1 MCGITGFVDFGCT
14 SKLDDLNNMTDVLQ
28 HRGPDDRGTEF
39 FSLEKFTIGLGFQ
52 RLSIIDLS
60 KKASQPMWYKH
71 WCIIYN
77 GEIYNFEALR
87 SELQSLGHI
96 FNSLSDTE
104 VILHAWDEWKE
115 KAFYR
120 FNGMFAFV
128 IFNALDSSI
137 VAVRDRT
144 GVKPLYYYWNDGLF
158 MFSSELKSFHS
169 HPRFKKELSKQAV
182 LQYIQYGYILAPYSI
197 FENTF
202 KLPAGHSLTFSP
214 QTKGMEIKQYWNVFD
229 YYEKPKLNIS
239 YVEAKEEIRRLLLS
253 ATQCRMIAD
262 VPIGIF
268 LSGGYD
274 STAITALLQT
284 GQTERLHTFSMGIE
298 EEAYNEAVYAKKVAG
313 FLGTNHS
320 EQYCTRKEVDDI
332 IPTIPFFCDE
342 PFGDSSIIPTMLLS
356 RFAKKQVSVALSADA
371 GDEIFGGYKK
381 YSIALDLFRKIS
393 QIPKPIRGTA
403 ASIFNALP
411 NPLLS
416 QIFRNDAVITKKS
429 RLAQAIRN
437 PNMIYIMDDVLSHT
451 YTSLQLE
458 ELLSFNPP
466 ISSSLTTISSSLA
479 PDVNDFEKMMA
490 VDYKTYLPDDILVKV
505 DRASMSVG
513 LEARCPLLDY
523 RIVEFTA
530 QLPASFK
537 MGNSITKKILKDIV
551 HDLVPQEL
559 VNRPKMGFGIPI
571 VEWLRKDPGV
581 YLEEYFSPKALDAH
595 GLFKQ
600 EGINKVLREW
610 KAGNKSYYSL
620 FWFLLMFQLWYK
632 RWMD

>member
-1 MCGITGFVDFGCT
+1 MCGIAGFVDFGRT
-14 SKLDDLNNMTDVLQ
+14 SDLDNLNKMTDALQ
-28 HRGPDDRGTEF
+28 HRGPDGRGTEF
-39 FSLEKFTIGLGFQ
+39 FSLEKFTIGLGFR

-60 KKASQPMWYKH
+60 ERASQPMWYKH
-71 WCIIYN
+71 WCIVYN
-77 GEIYNFEALR
+77 GEVYNFEALR
-87 SELQSLGHI
+87 SELQSLGHV

-115 KAFYR
+115 KVFYM

-128 IFNALDSSI
+128 IYNALDSSI
-137 VAVRDRT
+137 VAVRDKT

-202 KLPAGHSLTFSP
+202 KLPAGHFLTFSS
-214 QTKGMEIKQYWNVFD
+214 QTQGMEIKQYWNVYD
-229 YYEKPKLNIS
+229 YYDKPKLDIS
-239 YVEAKEEIRRLLLS
+239 YVEAKEEIRKLLLS
-253 ATQCRMIAD
+253 AAQYRMIAD
-262 VPIGIF
+262 VPVGIF

-274 STAITALLQT
+274 STAVTALLQMER
-284 GQTERLHTFSMGIE
+284 TEKLNTFTIGLE
-298 EEAYNEAVYAKKVAG
+298 EEAYNEAVYAKNVAG
-313 FLGTNHS
+313 FLGTHHS
-320 EQYCTRKEVDDI
+320 ELYCTRKEVEDI

-356 RFAKKQVSVALSADA
+356 RLAKNQVSVVLSADA

-393 QIPKPIRGTA
+393 QVPKPIRGA
-403 ASIFNALP
+403 VASFFNALP
-411 NPLLS
+411 NLLLS
-416 QIFRNDAVITKKS
+416 QVFQNDAVITKKS

-437 PNMIYIMDDVLSHT
+437 PNIIYIMDDVLSHS
-451 YTSLQLE
+451 YSSLQLN
-458 ELLSFNPP
+458 ELLNFNLP
-466 ISSSLTTISSSLA
+466 ILSSLTTISSSLA
-479 PDVNDFEKMMA
+479 PDVNNLEKMMA
-490 VDYKTYLPDDILVKV
+490 ADYKTYLPDDILVKV

-523 RIVEFTA
+523 RIVEFVA

-537 MGNSITKKILKDIV
+537 VKNFITKKILKDIV

-559 VNRPKMGFGIPI
+559 VNRPKKGFGIPI
-571 VEWLRKDPGV
+571 VDWLRKDPGV

-600 EGINKVLREW
+600 EGVNKVLQEW

>member
-14 SKLDDLNNMTDVLQ
+14 SELDDLNNMTDALQ

-87 SELQSLGHI
+87 SELQALGHV

-128 IFNALDSSI
+128 IYNALDSSI

-197 FENTF
+197 FEHTF

-214 QTKGMEIKQYWNVFD
+214 QTQGMEIKQYWNVFD
-229 YYEKPKLNIS
+229 YYDKPKLNIS

-253 ATQCRMIAD
+253 AAQCRMVAD

-284 GQTERLHTFSMGIE
+284 GRTEKLNTFTIGLE

-320 EQYCTRKEVDDI
+320 EQYCTQKEVEDI

-356 RFAKKQVSVALSADA
+356 RLAKKQVSVALSADA

-381 YSIALDLFRKIS
+381 YSLALDLFKKIS
-393 QIPKPIRGTA
+393 KIPEPIRGTA
-403 ASIFNALP
+403 ASIFSALP

-416 QIFRNDAVITKKS
+416 QIFRNDAVVTKKS

-437 PNMIYIMDDVLSHT
+437 PNMIYIMDDVLSHS
-451 YTSLQLE
+451 YAPLQLE
-458 ELLSFNPP
+458 ELLSFNLP
-466 ISSSLTTISSSLA
+466 IPSSLTTISSSLA
-479 PDVNDFEKMMA
+479 SDVNDFEKMMA

-537 MGNSITKKILKDIV
+537 LKNSITKKILKDIV

-559 VNRPKMGFGIPI
+559 VNRPKMGFGVPI
-571 VEWLRKDPGV
+571 VDWLRKNPGV

>member
-1 MCGITGFVDFGCT
+1 MCGIAGFVDFGRT
-14 SKLDDLNNMTDVLQ
+14 SDLDNLNKMTDALQ
-28 HRGPDDRGTEF
+28 HRGPDGRGTEF
-39 FSLEKFTIGLGFQ
+39 FSLEKFTIGLGFR

-60 KKASQPMWYKH
+60 ERASQPMWYKH
-71 WCIIYN
+71 WCIVYN
-77 GEIYNFEALR
+77 GEVYNFEALR
-87 SELQSLGHI
+87 SELQSLGHV

-115 KAFYR
+115 KAFYM

-128 IFNALDSSI
+128 IYNALDSSI
-137 VAVRDRT
+137 VAVRDKT

-202 KLPAGHSLTFSP
+202 KLPAGHFLTFSS
-214 QTKGMEIKQYWNVFD
+214 QTQGMEIKQYWNVYD
-229 YYEKPKLNIS
+229 YYDKPKLDIS
-239 YVEAKEEIRRLLLS
+239 YVEAKEEIRKLLLS
-253 ATQCRMIAD
+253 AAQYRMIAD
-262 VPIGIF
+262 VPVGIF

-274 STAITALLQT
+274 STAVTALLQMER
-284 GQTERLHTFSMGIE
+284 TEKLNTFTIGLE
-298 EEAYNEAVYAKKVAG
+298 EEAYNEAVYANNVAG
-313 FLGTNHS
+313 FLGTHHS
-320 EQYCTRKEVDDI
+320 ELYCTRKEVEDI

-342 PFGDSSIIPTMLLS
+342 PFGDSSVIPTMLLS
-356 RFAKKQVSVALSADA
+356 RLAKNQVSVALSADA

-393 QIPKPIRGTA
+393 QVPKPIRGA
-403 ASIFNALP
+403 VASFFNALP
-411 NPLLS
+411 NLLLS
-416 QIFRNDAVITKKS
+416 QVFQNDAVITKKS
-429 RLAQAIRN
+429 RLARAIRN
-437 PNMIYIMDDVLSHT
+437 PNIIYIMDDVLSHS
-451 YTSLQLE
+451 YSSLQLN
-458 ELLSFNPP
+458 ELLNFNLP
-466 ISSSLTTISSSLA
+466 ILSSLTTISSSLA
-479 PDVNDFEKMMA
+479 SDVNNLEKMMA
-490 VDYKTYLPDDILVKV
+490 ADYKTYLPDDILVKV

-523 RIVEFTA
+523 RIVEFVA

-537 MGNSITKKILKDIV
+537 VKNFITKKILKDIV

-559 VNRPKMGFGIPI
+559 VNRPKKGFGIPI
-571 VEWLRKDPGV
+571 VDWLRKDPGV

-600 EGINKVLREW
+600 EGVNKVLQEW

>member
-14 SKLDDLNNMTDVLQ
+14 SELDDLNNMTDALQ

-87 SELQSLGHI
+87 SELQALGHV

-128 IFNALDSSI
+128 IYNALDSSI

-214 QTKGMEIKQYWNVFD
+214 QTQGMEIKQYWNVFD
-229 YYEKPKLNIS
+229 YYDKPKLNIS

-253 ATQCRMIAD
+253 AAQCRMVAD

-284 GQTERLHTFSMGIE
+284 GRTEKLNTFTIGLE

-320 EQYCTRKEVDDI
+320 EQYCTQKEVEDI

-356 RFAKKQVSVALSADA
+356 RLAKKQVSVALSADA

-381 YSIALDLFRKIS
+381 YSLALDLFKKIS
-393 QIPKPIRGTA
+393 KIPEPIRGTA
-403 ASIFNALP
+403 ASIFSALP

-416 QIFRNDAVITKKS
+416 QIFRNDAVVTKKS

-437 PNMIYIMDDVLSHT
+437 PNMIYIMDDVLSHS
-451 YTSLQLE
+451 YAPLQLE
-458 ELLSFNPP
+458 ELLSFNLP
-466 ISSSLTTISSSLA
+466 IPSSLTTISSSLA
-479 PDVNDFEKMMA
+479 SDVNDFEKMMA

-537 MGNSITKKILKDIV
+537 LKNSITKKILKDIV

-559 VNRPKMGFGIPI
+559 VNRPKMGFGVPI
-571 VEWLRKDPGV
+571 VDWLRKNPGV